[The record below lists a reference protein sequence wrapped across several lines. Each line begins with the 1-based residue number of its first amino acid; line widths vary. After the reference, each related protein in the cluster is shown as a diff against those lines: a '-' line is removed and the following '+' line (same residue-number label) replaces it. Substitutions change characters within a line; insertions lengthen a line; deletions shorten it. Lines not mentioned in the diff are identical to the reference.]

1 MPSGFAVF
9 LIEPAADKTS
19 FWYTGTRLHSRDFNF
34 IVVDRTIRIVIF
46 PVGIETDNLLA
57 WTSQLTIGSN
67 WPAYVTN
74 RRHK

>member
-34 IVVDRTIRIVIF
+34 IVVDRTIRIVVF
-46 PVGIETDNLLA
+46 PVGIETDNLL
-57 WTSQLTIGSN
+57 
-67 WPAYVTN
+67 V
-74 RRHK
+74 